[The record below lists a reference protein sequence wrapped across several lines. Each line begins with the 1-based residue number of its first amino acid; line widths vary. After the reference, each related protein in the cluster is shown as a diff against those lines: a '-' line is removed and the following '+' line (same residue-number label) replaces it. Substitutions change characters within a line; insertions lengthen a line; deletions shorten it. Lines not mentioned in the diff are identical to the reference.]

1 MPNYQWK
8 GKSRGGKVKEGVMV
22 AASKN
27 EVIAALRKQAI
38 IVSSVKEKGKEIS
51 LPKIGGGKVDKKDI
65 AVFTRQFSF
74 MIDAGMPINQCLEI
88 LGSMQENQTFQAAL
102 YHVREDVEAGSN
114 LADAI
119 AKHPKIFD
127 DLYVN
132 MVAAGE
138 TGGILDIILRRLAE
152 YIEKAVALKRAVKS
166 ALVYPSAVI
175 IVAVLVVAV
184 ILWKVI
190 PVFAGLFAGM
200 NAEMPLPTR
209 IVVGLSNALQNYFPM
224 FIIGVVLLNIG
235 YKAYY
240 KTDQGHHVIDNMK
253 LKLPI
258 VGVLLQ
264 KIAIARFCRTMA
276 TLISSGVPLLD
287 SLEITARASGNIII
301 EEALMKARNQ
311 VEAGKNLSEPLMD
324 EDIFPPLVT
333 QMIQVGEQTGEVD
346 AMITK
351 VAEFYEAEVDIAVE
365 NLLALLEPLLIAFL
379 GVSVGGIVVS
389 MYLPMFSIM
398 KHMSDQG

>member
-1 MPNYQWK
+1 MPSYQWK
-8 GKSRGGKVKEGVMV
+8 GKTKGGKVKDGIMV
-22 AASKN
+22 AGSKN

-51 LPKIGGGKVDKKDI
+51 LPKIGGGKVDNKDI

-88 LGSMQENQTFQAAL
+88 LGVMQENQIFQAAL
-102 YHVREDVEAGSN
+102 YNVREDIESGSN
-114 LADAI
+114 LADALG
-119 AKHPKIFD
+119 KHPKIFNE
-127 DLYVN
+127 LYIN

-152 YIEKAVALKRAVKS
+152 YIEKSVALKRAIKS
-166 ALVYPSAVI
+166 AMVYPIAVI
-175 IVAVLVVAV
+175 IVAIIVVAV

-209 IVVGLSNALQNYFPM
+209 ITVAMSEFLQDYMPLIIVGVILLSM
-224 FIIGVVLLNIG
+224 G

-240 KTDQGHHVIDNMK
+240 KTSHGHHLIDSIK
-253 LKLPI
+253 LKLP
-258 VGVLLQ
+258 VFGVMLQ
-264 KIAIARFCRTMA
+264 KMVIARFCRTMA

-287 SLEITARASGNIII
+287 SLEITAKTAGNIIV
-301 EEALMKARNQ
+301 EEALMYARTK
-311 VEAGKNLSEPLMD
+311 VEGGSSLSEPLQD
-324 EDIFPPLVT
+324 SELFPPLVT
-333 QMIQVGEQTGEVD
+333 QMIQVGEQTGEID
-346 AMITK
+346 AMISK
-351 VAEFYEAEVDIAVE
+351 VAEFYEDEVDIAVE
-365 NLLALLEPLLIAFL
+365 NLLALMEPLLIAFL

-389 MYLPMFSIM
+389 MYLPMFSLM
-398 KHMSDQG
+398 KHMSEQG

>member
-8 GKSRGGKVKEGVMV
+8 GKTKGGKVKEGTMV
-22 AASKN
+22 AGSKN

-38 IVSSVKEKGKEIS
+38 LVSSVKEKGKEIT
-51 LPKIGGGKVDKKDI
+51 LPKLGGQKVPQKDI

-74 MIDAGMPINQCLEI
+74 MIDAGMPLNQCLEI
-88 LGSMQENQTFQAAL
+88 LGMMQENTMFQTAL
-102 YHVREDVEAGSN
+102 YTVREDIEQGSN
-114 LADAI
+114 LADALK
-119 AKHPKIFD
+119 KHPTIFT

-138 TGGILDIILRRLAE
+138 AGGILDVILRRLAE

-166 ALVYPSAVI
+166 ALVYPIAVI

-200 NAEMPLPTR
+200 NAEMPLPTK
-209 IVVGLSNALQNYFPM
+209 IVVAMSNALQHYMP
-224 FIIGVVLLNIG
+224 IIVISIFGLSAG

-240 KTDQGHHVIDNMK
+240 RTDHGRHLIDNFK
-253 LKLPI
+253 LKSPV
-258 VGVLLQ
+258 VGVLMQ
-264 KIAIARFCRTMA
+264 KITIARFCRTMS

-287 SLEITARASGNIII
+287 ALEITAKTAGNIIV
-301 EEALMKARNQ
+301 EEALMNARNQ
-311 VEAGKNLSEPLMD
+311 VEEGSNLSEPLRD
-324 EDIFPPLVT
+324 SEIFPPLVT

-346 AMITK
+346 EMISK
-351 VAEFYEAEVDIAVE
+351 VAEFYEDEVDVAVE
-365 NLLALLEPLLIAFL
+365 NLMALLEPLLIAFL
-379 GVSVGGIVVS
+379 GLSVGGIVVS

-398 KHMSDQG
+398 KHMSEQG

>member
-8 GKSRGGKVKEGVMV
+8 GKTKGGKVKEGVMV

-27 EVIAALRKQAI
+27 EVISALRKQAI

-51 LPKIGGGKVDKKDI
+51 LPKFGKGKVAQKDI

-88 LGSMQENQTFQAAL
+88 LGYMQENQTFQACL
-102 YHVREDVEAGSN
+102 YHVREDVESGSN
-114 LADAI
+114 LADAL

-127 DLYVN
+127 NLFVN

-138 TGGILDIILRRLAE
+138 AGGILDIILKRLSE
-152 YIEKAVALKRAVKS
+152 YIEKSVKLKRAVRS
-166 ALVYPSAVI
+166 ALVYPTTVV
-175 IVAVLVVAV
+175 IVAILVVIV

-200 NAEMPLPTR
+200 NAEMPLPTK
-209 IVVGLSNALQNYFPM
+209 IVVAMSNALGRYFPI
-224 FIIGVVLLNIG
+224 FIIAVALFIAG

-240 KTDQGHHVIDNMK
+240 KTEGGHHTIDNIK
-253 LKLPI
+253 LKMP
-258 VGVLLQ
+258 VFGVLIL

-287 SLEITARASGNIII
+287 SLEITAKTSGNVIIQDSLM
-301 EEALMKARNQ
+301 EARKQ
-311 VEAGKNLSEPLMD
+311 VEGGKSLSEPLRD
-324 EDIFPPLVT
+324 TELFPALVT
-333 QMIQVGEQTGEVD
+333 QMIQVGEQTGEMD
-346 AMITK
+346 AMISK
-351 VAEFYEAEVDIAVE
+351 VADFYEDEVDVAVE
-365 NLLALLEPLLIAFL
+365 NLMAMMEPLLIAFL
-379 GVSVGGIVVS
+379 GVSVGGIVVA

-398 KHMSDQG
+398 KAMDSQG